1 MKKLFIFF
9 ILCVILVSL
18 HAQVHL
24 QNTLSQRR
32 HQVVCTDFSPDGNYL
47 VTGGLDSRVFIW
59 NTQRGEVEREL
70 RGLRQFPL
78 SVRFS
83 NDGSYVVS
91 GGKDSRITIWDAHSG
106 ERLFSLRGHR
116 GDVTSVTI
124 SPDNQFIASAGHD
137 RTIRVWRLQDGEPV
151 HTMRGHGGEVMSVDY
166 SHDGNRLVS
175 GSADGTVRVWN
186 ASTGDEI
193 VSFKAHDG
201 WVRAVAFSPNGNFIA
216 SGGDDATIHVYNA
229 YNYELHNTIIPHS
242 GWIETLT
249 FSPDG
254 RYIASGA
261 HDNYLVVLEARSGR
275 VVFNSEKQ
283 SYYVLS
289 VAFNPNGTEFV
300 SSSLFSNDLMVWNTE
315 ALNIESAIYDET
327 IAETEPE
334 REKPTISWLTPQDLQ
349 TSNLTHRLSYKI
361 TSGYPVEQL
370 VVYLNDQ
377 RYLSKEN
384 IELSET
390 GSLTKESVV
399 YLKEGTNKAAVELYY
414 RDGVVTSETLSL
426 NYVPGIIA
434 EVRHEPEPEPE
445 PDHEPEDVTG
455 LSDGLDMAPAVS
467 PDSVVA
473 DVQSVTS
480 DIMTVPFRNPEN
492 PYRFALIIGNEDYS
506 SFQIGLDR
514 ESNVD
519 YAIADATA
527 FKAYAI
533 NVFGVPEDNIIFL
546 KNSRAVEMFN
556 EIDKIK
562 HVIRA
567 LNGKAEVIFYYAG
580 HGFPDEQTREPYL
593 IPVDVTGT
601 NLRFAVK
608 INDLYKELT
617 EYPSERITVF
627 LDACFSGGARNVGLV
642 SARGVRVRP
651 QDHLLQGNLVVFS
664 ASSDNQSAH
673 PYREKQHGIFTYYLL
688 EKLKETRGN
697 ISYRDLSEYITET
710 VGVRSAFIN
719 NTEQT
724 PQTNVSPAIENA
736 WQNWLI
742 K

>member
-1 MKKLFIFF
+1 MKKLLIFVV
-9 ILCVILVSL
+9 LCVSLVSL

-24 QNTLSQRR
+24 KNKLSQRR

-83 NDGSYVVS
+83 NDGNYVVA
-91 GGKDSRITIWDAHSG
+91 GGKDSRVTIWNAHSG

-116 GDVTSVTI
+116 GDITSVSI
-124 SPDNQFIASAGHD
+124 SPDNRFIASAGHD

-151 HTMRGHGGEVMSVDY
+151 HTIRGHRGEVMSVDF

-193 VSFKAHDG
+193 VSIKAHDG

-229 YNYELHNTIIPHS
+229 YNYELQNTIIPHS

-254 RYIASGA
+254 RFIVSGA
-261 HDNYLVVLEARSGR
+261 HDNYLVVIEARSGR
-275 VVFNSEKQ
+275 VVFNSDRQ

-289 VAFNPNGTEFV
+289 VAFNPNGREFV
-300 SSSLFSNDLMVWNTE
+300 SSTLFSNDLMVWNTE
-315 ALNIESAIYDET
+315 ALHIETAIYDET
-327 IAETEPE
+327 IADTEPE
-334 REKPTISWLTPQDLQ
+334 RDKPSISWLTPEDLQ
-349 TSNLTHRLSYKI
+349 TSNLTYRLSYEI
-361 TSGYPVEQL
+361 TSGYPIDQL
-370 VVYLNDQ
+370 VVYLNEQ
-377 RYLSKEN
+377 RYLSKDN
-384 IELSET
+384 IEVPET
-390 GSLTKESVV
+390 GTLTKESVV
-399 YLKEGTNKAAVELYY
+399 YLNEGVNKAAIELYY
-414 RDGVVTSETLSL
+414 HGGIVTSEALAL
-426 NYVPGIIA
+426 HYVPEIIA
-434 EVRHEPEPEPE
+434 VAEPEPEP
-445 PDHEPEDVTG
+445 PEPEEIQTTPDVAEVP
-455 LSDGLDMAPAVS
+455 LP
-467 PDSVVA
+467 A
-473 DVQSVTS
+473 DVQEGVS
-480 DIMTVPFRNPEN
+480 DLLNLPFRNPSN
-492 PYRFALIIGNEDYS
+492 PNRFALIIGNEDYS
-506 SFQIGLDR
+506 SYQIGLDS

-519 YAIADATA
+519 FAIADAKA
-527 FKAYAI
+527 FKTYAI
-533 NVFGVPEDNIIFL
+533 NVFGVPPDNIIFL
-546 KNSRAVEMFN
+546 TNARAVEMFN
-556 EIDKIK
+556 EIDKIR

-567 LNGKAEVIFYYAG
+567 LNGKAEIIFYYAG

-593 IPVDVTGT
+593 IPVDVTGS

-688 EKLKETRGN
+688 NKLKETRGN
-697 ISYRDLSEYITET
+697 ISYKELSEYITET

-724 PQTNVSPAIENA
+724 PQTNVSPAIERT
-736 WQNWLI
+736 WQDWHI

>member
-1 MKKLFIFF
+1 MKKLLIFVV
-9 ILCVILVSL
+9 LCVSL
-18 HAQVHL
+18 GSLQAQVHL
-24 QNTLSQRR
+24 KNTLSQRR
-32 HQVVCTDFSPDGNYL
+32 HQLVCADFSPDGQYL
-47 VTGGLDSRVFIW
+47 VTGGLDSRVYIW
-59 NTQRGEVEREL
+59 NAQKGEVEREL
-70 RGLRQFPL
+70 RGVRQFPL

-83 NDGSYVVS
+83 NDGNHVVA
-91 GGKDSRITIWDAHSG
+91 GGKDSRVTIWDAHSG

-116 GDVTSVTI
+116 GDVTSVSI

-137 RTIRVWRLQDGEPV
+137 RTIRVWRLRDGELI
-151 HTMRGHGGEVMSVDY
+151 HTMRGHRGEVMSVDF
-166 SHDGNRLVS
+166 SHDGSRLVS

-193 VSFKAHDG
+193 ASFKAHDG

-229 YNYELHNTIIPHS
+229 FNYELQNTIIPHS
-242 GWIETLT
+242 GWIETLA

-254 RYIASGA
+254 RYIVSGA
-261 HDNYLVVLEARSGR
+261 HDNYLVMLEARSGR
-275 VVFNSEKQ
+275 VVFNSDQQ

-289 VAFNPNGTEFV
+289 VAFNPNGREFV
-300 SSSLFSNDLMVWNTE
+300 SATLFSNDLMVWNTE
-315 ALNIESAIYDET
+315 ALNIEGAVFDET

-334 REKPTISWLTPQDLQ
+334 PEREAPTISWLTSQDLE
-349 TSNLTHRLSYKI
+349 TSNLTHRLSYEV
-361 TSGYPVEQL
+361 TSGYPIEQL

-377 RYLSKEN
+377 RYLSRDN
-384 IELSET
+384 VAIPET
-390 GSLTKESVV
+390 GTLTKESVV
-399 YLKEGTNKAAVELYY
+399 YLKEGENKAAIELYY
-414 RDGVVTSETLSL
+414 RGGIVTSEALTLH
-426 NYVPGIIA
+426 YVP
-434 EVRHEPEPEPE
+434 EVVAVVEPEPEE
-445 PDHEPEDVTG
+445 IISEPEVAETPMPVEVQEG
-455 LSDGLDMAPAVS
+455 VSDLMNL
-467 PDSVVA
+467 
-473 DVQSVTS
+473 
-480 DIMTVPFRNPEN
+480 PFRNPPN

-506 SFQIGLDR
+506 SYQIGLDS

-519 YAIADATA
+519 FAIADAKA
-527 FKAYAI
+527 FKAHAI
-533 NVFGVPEDNIIFL
+533 NVFGVPEDNIILL
-546 KNSRAVEMFN
+546 KNARAVEMFN

-567 LNGKAEVIFYYAG
+567 LNGKAEIIFYYAG

-673 PYREKQHGIFTYYLL
+673 PYRDKEHGIFTYFLL
-688 EKLKETRGN
+688 NKLRETRGN
-697 ISYRDLSEYITET
+697 ISYKELSDYISET
-710 VGVRSAFIN
+710 VGVRSVFIN

-724 PQTNVSPAIENA
+724 PQTNVSPAIENI
-736 WQNWLI
+736 WHQWSI
-742 K
+742 KE